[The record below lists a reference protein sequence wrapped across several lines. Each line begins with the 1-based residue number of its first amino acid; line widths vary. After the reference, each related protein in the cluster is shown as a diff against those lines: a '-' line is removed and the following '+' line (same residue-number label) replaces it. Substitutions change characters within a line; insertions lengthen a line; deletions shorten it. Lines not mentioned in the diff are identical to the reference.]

1 MQILSFQ
8 KFFGDCAFAIQ
19 RADQSM
25 HGTAGVVGVRA
36 PFGLSG
42 GNGVSKTCKSIVF
55 SAGVQ
60 LSS

>member
-1 MQILSFQ
+1 MR
-8 KFFGDCAFAIQ
+8 G
-19 RADQSM
+19 M
-25 HGTAGVVGVRA
+25 AGVVGVRA